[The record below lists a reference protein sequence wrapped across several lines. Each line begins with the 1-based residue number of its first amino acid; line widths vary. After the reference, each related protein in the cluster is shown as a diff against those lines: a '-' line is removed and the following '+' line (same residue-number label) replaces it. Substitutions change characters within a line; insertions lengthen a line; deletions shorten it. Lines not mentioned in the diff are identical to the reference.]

1 MKIIRI
7 ELDWVV
13 VPARPDSINSPEV
26 DHALHMLP
34 WAGHRGW
41 SFQFD
46 RIPKAIVQVHT
57 DDGIT
62 GLGECCR
69 GLPAD
74 SLKEI
79 AQGLRGRDVFSL
91 NAQDLPIP
99 PGRLYD
105 GFECAVL
112 DAQGKR
118 RGAPLYEMLGG
129 AYRETVAVGF
139 WTGHRTTADAAR
151 KAREGRE
158 QGYTCIKFKCDRDD
172 PVIDWARA
180 VRDAC
185 GPDFQIILDPN
196 QRFDTLATAERFSR
210 GLEEVGNVLC
220 LEDPLP
226 KWNMR
231 EWRLLRE
238 KTSIPL
244 CAHVA
249 LPYPELD
256 SFSWDAVRLLQEGA
270 SDYFNF
276 NGGVWPVRKLMAL
289 ADTAGMPYWH
299 GSEVDLGILEAA
311 YLHTCAAGALA
322 TLPSDVFGRMIREH
336 DLLAEPIS
344 IVDGRATVP
353 RGPGL
358 GVELDA
364 DALGRYR
371 QDHWECAV

>member
-1 MKIIRI
+1 MRITRI

-13 VPARPDSINSPEV
+13 VPGRPDSINSPEV

-34 WAGHRGW
+34 WGGKKGW
-41 SFQFD
+41 SIQFD
-46 RIPKAIVQVHT
+46 TIPKAIVQMRT
-57 DDGIT
+57 DQDIT

-69 GLPAD
+69 GLSPDA
-74 SLKEI
+74 LKET
-79 AQGLRGRDVFSL
+79 AQGLVGADIMKL

-112 DAQGKR
+112 DALGKR
-118 RGAPLYEMLGG
+118 RGAPLFELLGG
-129 AYRETVAVGF
+129 AYRNRVTVGF
-139 WTGHRTTADAAR
+139 WTGHRTTADAGR
-151 KAREGRE
+151 KAREGKAL
-158 QGYTCIKFKCDRDD
+158 GYSCIKFKCSRED
-172 PVIDWARA
+172 PVVDWARA

-185 GPDFQIILDPN
+185 GPDFRIIFDPN
-196 QRFDTLATAERFSR
+196 QRFDTLAAAERIAC
-210 GLEEVGNVLC
+210 GLAEVGNVLC

-256 SFSWDAVRLLQEGA
+256 SFAHDTVRLLQEGA
-270 SDYFNF
+270 NDYFNF
-276 NGGVWPVRKLMAL
+276 NGGIWPVRKLMAM

-299 GSEVDLGILEAA
+299 GSEVDLGILEASSI
-311 YLHTCAAGALA
+311 HTCAAGALA
-322 TLPSDVFGRMIREH
+322 DLPSDIFGRMVREH
-336 DLLAEPIS
+336 DLLKQPLS
-344 IVDGRATVP
+344 IEKGSVMVP
-353 RGPGL
+353 QGPGL
-358 GVELDA
+358 GVELDQE
-364 DALGRYR
+364 ALGHYR
-371 QDHWECAV
+371 RDHWECAL